1 MVYEIKFLTF
11 LQKYNI
17 MQSIELIFCEFLYL
31 LSIKTLF
38 ENYFSFLQGVIL
50 NTLFFSII
58 KSMEKAGKQMA
69 KYSKLFSPSLKGVI
83 LNTLF
88 FSID

>member
-31 LSIKTLF
+31 LSIKKLK
-38 ENYFSFLQGVIL
+38 
-50 NTLFFSII
+50 II
-58 KSMEKAGKQMA
+58 
-69 KYSKLFSPSLKGVI
+69 SPSLKGVI

-88 FSID
+88 FPVHQIHRKSRQTDG

>member
-17 MQSIELIFCEFLYL
+17 MQSIELIFCEFLSL

-50 NTLFFSII
+50 NTL
-58 KSMEKAGKQMA
+58 
-69 KYSKLFSPSLKGVI
+69 LFS
-83 LNTLF
+83 N
-88 FSID
+88 D

>member
-31 LSIKTLF
+31 LLIKKLSQ
-38 ENYFSFLQGVIL
+38 NYFSFLQGVIL
-50 NTLFFSII
+50 NPLFFSIHQI
-58 KSMEKAGKQMA
+58 H
-69 KYSKLFSPSLKGVI
+69 
-83 LNTLF
+83 
-88 FSID
+88 

>member
-1 MVYEIKFLTF
+1 
-11 LQKYNI
+11 

-50 NTLFFSII
+50 NTL
-58 KSMEKAGKQMA
+58 
-69 KYSKLFSPSLKGVI
+69 L
-83 LNTLF
+83 
-88 FSID
+88 FSIDQIHGKSRQTDG